1 MSPITLDDK
10 ALRGLRDI
18 IRQEVQAAMGAASQ
32 QQPSAAAGERNTS
45 TSAKSTSKGA
55 SRSQNPTQSQ
65 AATGS
70 KARSQSPAR
79 QSTTGAGSKTV
90 REDPKDKEIRE
101 LKDMIKELTATIKE
115 LRASIRHPKK
125 TSDNEDAAEPTQLAQ
140 RPRTYA
146 DAAAKG
152 KSSSVQKSQESS

>member
-18 IRQEVQAAMGAASQ
+18 IRQEVQAAMGATSQ
-32 QQPSAAAGERNTS
+32 QQPSAAAGERNTPK
-45 TSAKSTSKGA
+45 SAKSTSKGA
-55 SRSQNPTQSQ
+55 SPSQNPTQSQ
-65 AATGS
+65 GAAGS

-79 QSTTGAGSKTV
+79 QSTTGVGSKTV

-125 TSDNEDAAEPTQLAQ
+125 TSDNEDAAEPT
-140 RPRTYA
+140 
-146 DAAAKG
+146 
-152 KSSSVQKSQESS
+152 

>member
-1 MSPITLDDK
+1 MSLITLDDK

-18 IRQEVQAAMGAASQ
+18 IRQEVQAAMGATSQ
-32 QQPSAAAGERNTS
+32 QQPSAAAGERNTPA
-45 TSAKSTSKGA
+45 SAKSTSKGA

-65 AATGS
+65 GAAGS
-70 KARSQSPAR
+70 KAKARSQSPAR

-115 LRASIRHPKK
+115 LRASI
-125 TSDNEDAAEPTQLAQ
+125 
-140 RPRTYA
+140 
-146 DAAAKG
+146 
-152 KSSSVQKSQESS
+152 